1 MDDWEKL
8 NEISLPEKE
17 RFLQSLKYLK
27 IFGNF
32 RNMCLEIYEL
42 DLEKFF
48 QLYGYH
54 GRQI

>member
-42 DLEKFF
+42 GLEKFF